1 MSRINL
7 FILICFTSLISSI
20 ASAQD
25 SLQSG
30 FANPPSSAKAR
41 TWWHWIDGNISKEG
55 ITADLEA
62 MKRVGIQ
69 EAQIFNVGQG
79 YPEGP
84 ATFMTPQWLEL
95 FHFAVSEAERLGLE
109 IGFHNGAGWSS
120 SGGPWITP
128 QYAMQTIVFSEV
140 KLEGNKK
147 IKEALPQ
154 PLSKFGYYKDIIVLA
169 FPTPKSEQRI
179 DDLELKTLSGHSFKG
194 RMQPDAKQV
203 NTSALVYKKDIIDL
217 TSKMST
223 DGTLEWNVPEG
234 EWTVLRFGHTPNG
247 TENRPAGAG
256 GRGLECDK
264 LSRAAMD
271 VYWEGGIKPIIDK
284 LGPLVG
290 SSLTNCLIDSYEVG
304 CNNWTIGFDKE
315 FKQRRGY
322 DCMSFFPTLAGYY
335 VEGGEI
341 TERFL
346 WDWRKTIGDLIADNY
361 YGYFSELCH
370 KHGMKFSV
378 EPYGGPFDALLAGA
392 IGDIVMS
399 EFWVGNKV
407 FLDSPKLVAS
417 IAHLNENPIV
427 GAESFTS
434 MGGWLNHPATL
445 KQIGDWVWSEGVNR
459 FIFHTYVH
467 QPWNVAPGLTFH
479 MYGIE
484 MSRLNTWWEQGRAY
498 MDYIA
503 RSQFMLQQG
512 RNAADVLV
520 FIGESSPNDGIL
532 RPDIKAL
539 GYDYDEIG
547 ANKIGDLTVKD
558 GWICTPVGGRYRVL
572 LLPEITWMTP
582 DLLQKINKLVKD
594 GAIIVGQKPNK
605 SPSLSEFPECDNEVA
620 RLSNEVWESNSS
632 DNTRIRKGKVI
643 SNRSVENVL
652 RELALPADFSGR
664 ETGSDLNFIHRI
676 TDSADIYFIAN
687 PQKDSR
693 HETCRFRITGKQP
706 QFWNPETGEIK
717 DAAVWKEEADGTT
730 SVPIFFEPEG
740 AIFVVFEKNASPYH
754 IIQAETELSPRE
766 MQPLSDLKII
776 KAEYGTFLPDGL
788 VDVTATLNNQIK
800 NGRLDIWANNSLSSD
815 DPAAGS
821 VKELR
826 VEYEIGGQRSLSQ
839 AVENTSLLIET
850 EKPNGLKLIRAVYGK
865 FPELMKGVP
874 QKHPISDVT
883 KEISDMIAAN
893 NLIISVDDH
902 LINKIS
908 RDDSQKKELRLT
920 YSAEG
925 EMHEVS
931 IPQGRKANFALSTPD
946 PKLANENNKVVWVT
960 PYPGKITYATSS
972 GVTKTVQVKSVPKP
986 IELTGAW
993 EISFPPNLGA
1003 PDKAT
1008 FNKLTSW
1015 SLSSV
1020 DGIRYFSGT
1029 ATYRKQFTLSKD
1041 LIGEGRSLELDLGS
1055 VRVMAEVFVNG
1066 KNLGILWKA
1075 PFRIDISNFIKEGQN
1090 ELEVQITNL
1099 WPNRLIGDDRL
1110 SEDFDWG
1117 DWTLKSWP
1125 DWLVNHKKRPSDRVT
1140 FTTWKHWRKDSP
1152 LQVSGLLGPVY
1163 IRPYVH
1169 VKVMD
1174 ISK

>member
-7 FILICFTSLISSI
+7 FILICITSLIYSTT
-20 ASAQD
+20 SAQND
-25 SLQSG
+25 LQSG

-41 TWWHWIDGNISKEG
+41 TWWHWIDGNVSKEG

-95 FHFAVSEAERLGLE
+95 FRFAASEAKRVGLE

-128 QYAMQTIVFSEV
+128 QYAMQTIVFSEA
-140 KLEGNKK
+140 KYKGNKK
-147 IKEALPQ
+147 IKEALSQ
-154 PLSKFGYYKDIIVLA
+154 PASKFGYYKDIIVLA
-169 FPTPKSEQRI
+169 FPTPKSEERI
-179 DDLELKTLSGHSFKG
+179 DELELKTLSGHTFKG
-194 RMQPDAKQV
+194 RMQPNSKQI
-203 NTSALVYKKDIIDL
+203 NASALVYKKDIVDL
-217 TSKMST
+217 TSRMSA
-223 DGTLEWNVPEG
+223 DGILEWNVPEG
-234 EWTVLRFGHTPNG
+234 EWTVLRIGHTANG

-264 LSRAAMD
+264 LSRKAMD

-284 LGPLVG
+284 LGSLVG
-290 SSLTNCLIDSYEVG
+290 STLTNCLIDSYEVG
-304 CNNWTIGFDKE
+304 CNNWTTGLDKE
-315 FKQRRGY
+315 FIQRRGY
-322 DCMSFFPTLAGYY
+322 DCMAFFPTLAGYY
-335 VEGGEI
+335 VEDGEI

-346 WDWRKTIGDLIADNY
+346 WDWRRTIGDLIAENY

-378 EPYGGPFDALLAGA
+378 EPYGGPFDTLQAGDT
-392 IGDIVMS
+392 GDIVMS
-399 EFWVGNKV
+399 EFWVGNTA

-417 IAHLNENPIV
+417 IAHLNGNSIV

-467 QPWNVAPGLTFH
+467 QPWNIAPGLTFH
-479 MYGIE
+479 MYGVE

-547 ANKIGDLTVKD
+547 MSKIGELTVND
-558 GWICTPVGGRYRVL
+558 GWICTPVGGKYRLL

-582 DLLQKINKLVKD
+582 DLLHKINNLVKA
-594 GAIIVGQKPNK
+594 GAIVIGQKPNK
-605 SPSLSEFPECDNEVA
+605 SPSLSKYPECDKEVSLLA
-620 RLSNEVWESNSS
+620 SEMWGNNPS
-632 DNTRIRKGKVI
+632 DNTKIKKGKVI
-643 SNRSVENVL
+643 SNRSVQDVFE
-652 RELALPADFSGR
+652 ELALPADFSGGR
-664 ETGSDLNFIHRI
+664 TGSDLNFIHRI
-676 TDSADIYFIAN
+676 TENADIYFVAN
-687 PQKDSR
+687 PRKNSR
-693 HETCRFRITGKQP
+693 DEICSFRVTGKQP
-706 QFWNPETGEIK
+706 QFWNPETGEIR
-717 DAAVWKEEADGTT
+717 DAAVWKEEKDGTT
-730 SVPIFFEPEG
+730 SLPVFFEPEG
-740 AIFVVFEKNASPYH
+740 AVFVVFQKKPLPLH
-754 IIQAETELSPRE
+754 IVQTETNLDIR
-766 MQPLSDLKII
+766 QLKPLPDLKII

-788 VDVTATLNNQIK
+788 VDVTEILNNQIK
-800 NGRLDIWANNSLSSD
+800 NNRLEIWANNNLSSD

-826 VEYEIGGQRSLSQ
+826 VEYEVGGQRHLSQ
-839 AVENTSLLIET
+839 SVENARLLIET
-850 EKPNGLKLIRAVYGK
+850 EKSGELIILRAVYGK

-874 QKHPISDVT
+874 QKHPIYDVT
-883 KEISDMIAAN
+883 DEIKMQIAAN
-893 NLIISVDDH
+893 NLIMPVDDH
-902 LINKIS
+902 LINEMSKHN
-908 RDDSQKKELRLT
+908 DQKKELRLT
-920 YSAEG
+920 YFAEG
-925 EMHEVS
+925 EIHQAS
-931 IPQGRKANFALSTPD
+931 IPQGRNVSFALSTPE
-946 PKLANENNKVVWVT
+946 PKLIMENNNVVWKT
-960 PYPGKITYATSS
+960 PYAGKITTVTSY
-972 GVTKTVQVKSVPKP
+972 GATKTVQAKSIPKP
-986 IELTGAW
+986 IELSGAW
-993 EISFPPNLGA
+993 DVSFSSNLGA

-1008 FNKLTSW
+1008 FNELTSW
-1015 SLSSV
+1015 SESSV

-1029 ATYRKQFTLSKD
+1029 ATYRKQFTISKN

-1055 VRVMAEVFVNG
+1055 VRVIAEVFING

-1075 PFRIDISNFIKEGQN
+1075 PFRIDISEFIHEGPN
-1090 ELEVQITNL
+1090 ELEVHITNL

-1110 SEDFDWG
+1110 SEDFNWG

-1125 DWLVNHKKRPSDRVT
+1125 DWLVNHTERSSDRVT
-1140 FTTWKHWRKDSP
+1140 FTTWKHWNKDSH

-1169 VKVMD
+1169 VKVLD